1 MAIFIFSDHC
11 GFAFVFPGS
20 KRAVKFSDSWYKI
33 QFALER
39 EFIAGTQENI
49 LLMSAATI
57 CIGNKFNLQHC
68 YSVLVHI
75 RTAIT

>member
-1 MAIFIFSDHC
+1 
-11 GFAFVFPGS
+11 
-20 KRAVKFSDSWYKI
+20 
-33 QFALER
+33 LER

-75 RTAIT
+75 RTAITWIYSVPSWSQPIIYIFP